1 METVTSV
8 SMSPFWN
15 VAALWVAYA
24 CSLALST
31 TTANTAPNI
40 AKEVCHASDYLATFT
55 VGIVLAGAALV
66 SPFTSYFIGTLGR
79 RRAFI
84 YAGIFNLV
92 SSGVTGITAIFY
104 ENIYALFACCFLVGA
119 QQGIAQFYR
128 FSVVEV
134 CGSYP
139 KSVVISI
146 VISGGMAAGLI
157 GPQGS
162 RGTVELA
169 HPDFSA
175 TMYMMAG
182 LSLVNLFSISL
193 VVFPDKPPAAEE
205 PEAAKPQRNSLAS
218 LLSKPDIA
226 LAITIATLAHSAMLT
241 LMSTVT
247 LAIQDSDV
255 NAGPAYTFDAASNV
269 LTCHF
274 MGMFAPGLFSGF
286 VIQKFGPYFSTLFG
300 TVLYGGATAMM
311 WTSTELW
318 SFYVGMTAV
327 GVGWNFCFSSATVLL
342 TQSYKP
348 EDAVVL
354 QGVNDLIVFG
364 VAGICSFSAGFIYA
378 DVGWLVVVMFAVGVC
393 GAELLILGAFKYV
406 VSRKHTALEEALLAD
421 SERP

>member
-1 METVTSV
+1 M
-8 SMSPFWN
+8 
-15 VAALWVAYA
+15 
-24 CSLALST
+24 
-31 TTANTAPNI
+31 ANTAPNV
-40 AKEVCHASDYLATFT
+40 AKEVCHTSDYLATFT
-55 VGIVLAGAALV
+55 VGMVLAGAALV
-66 SPFTSYFIGTLGR
+66 SPFTAYFISALGR
-79 RRAFI
+79 RKAFI

-169 HPDFSA
+169 HPDYSA

-182 LSLVNLFSISL
+182 LSLVNLFAISL
-193 VVFPDKPPAAEE
+193 VAFPDKRPAVEE
-205 PEAAKPQRNSLAS
+205 PEATKPKRKSLAS
-218 LLSKPDIA
+218 LLSQPDIA
-226 LAITIATLAHSAMLT
+226 LAIIIATLAHSAMLT

-255 NAGPAYTFDAASNV
+255 DSGPAYTFDASSNV
-269 LTCHF
+269 LTCHYL
-274 MGMFAPGLFSGF
+274 GMFAPGLFSGF
-286 VIQKFGPYFSTLFG
+286 IIQRIGPYFSTLFG
-300 TVLYGGATAMM
+300 TVLFGGATAVL

-327 GVGWNFCFSSATVLL
+327 GIAWNFCFSSATVLL

-348 EDAVVL
+348 EDAMVL
-354 QGVNDLIVFG
+354 QGANDLILFG

-378 DVGWLVVVMFAVGVC
+378 KIGWLVVVMFAIGVC
-393 GAELLILGAFKYV
+393 GAELVILGAFRYIRN
-406 VSRKHTALEEALLAD
+406 RKQSALEEALLAD
-421 SERP
+421 SEQP